1 MKIYRLIIGIN
12 ETTEEVEFL
21 EESFEEDVPYFELD
35 GVDILE
41 SIDSDEFEL
50 ALSLN
55 GGEIGLT

>member
-12 ETTEEVEFL
+12 EATEEVEFL